1 MDHKDLDDW
10 VSTQLNMSSTTS
22 IIFNV
27 ETEMMKTVVTRS
39 TYNGELWLFQS
50 TIDENGVE
58 SQVDVI
64 RLEPFIVESIMFR
77 INYIKQELKI

>member
-1 MDHKDLDDW
+1 MDHKNLDYW
-10 VSTQLNMSSTTS
+10 VSTQLDMSSTTS

-27 ETEMMKTVVTRS
+27 VTEMMKTVVIRS
-39 TYNGELWLFQS
+39 DYNGELWLFQS

-77 INYIKQELKI
+77 INYINKELKI